1 MNKKT
6 KSSGQRRST
15 VVYGKFFAFLG
26 VLSGLLLAFGTPG
39 FLVAN
44 VHDQQMRELIESM
57 PPWAVHT
64 LLCIGMGG
72 GVFVVVISI
81 AFAMLIPSKVIR
93 EGGEP
98 EA

>member
-15 VVYGKFFAFLG
+15 IVYGKFFAFLG
-26 VLSGLLLAFGTPG
+26 VMAGLLLAFGTPG
-39 FLVAN
+39 FLLAN
-44 VHDQQMRELIESM
+44 VHDQKIREMIESM
-57 PPWAVHT
+57 PTWAVPT

-72 GVFVVVISI
+72 GVIVILISI

-93 EGGEP
+93 DGS
-98 EA
+98 EAEA